1 MEVVYLDQVF
11 AVNFLVDYCI
21 VLAAARVSDV
31 ILRRGRYVLAAL
43 AGAVYAALTV
53 LPGFGWLA
61 LLPVKAAAGLVMAL
75 IAFGS
80 ERRFWRCAVI
90 FFGTAALFGGA
101 VFALSAAAG
110 GTPGQA
116 LRHVTGRVLIPTFA
130 LCYAVVATVFRARL
144 RSAERGAVAAVLT
157 VNGQALTLRAIR
169 DSGNALR
176 DPATGMRA
184 AVVDAKA
191 MESVFGALPR
201 DPTAILECLQG
212 KAEGARLLPYTSVGV
227 PGGLL
232 AAFRPTSL
240 VVAGKS
246 QALLVALSPT
256 PVSAEGEYE
265 LLLPPDSIM

>member
-144 RSAERGAVAAVLT
+144 RSAERGVVAAVLT
-157 VNGQALTLRAIR
+157 AARCRAIR
-169 DSGNALR
+169 PPSWSACR
-176 DPATGMRA
+176 ARRRARVCCPTHPSAFPADFSRHFARRLSWWRA
-184 AVVDAKA
+184 
-191 MESVFGALPR
+191 SRRRCSWRSPPPR
-201 DPTAILECLQG
+201 SRRRAN
-212 KAEGARLLPYTSVGV
+212 TSCCSRRIQ
-227 PGGLL
+227 LCKL
-232 AAFRPTSL
+232 F
-240 VVAGKS
+240 
-246 QALLVALSPT
+246 
-256 PVSAEGEYE
+256 
-265 LLLPPDSIM
+265 M